1 MSTTLYHIALVI
13 HVVGITVMAGTTFI
27 DFIIFRAFWR
37 TFPVDLAKGIV
48 LESYLYRLQRLLGI
62 GLLIILISGILM
74 MVRLHEVWGAQVW
87 FRVKMGVLLLIIIN
101 GLGFRRRLGAQLKR
115 ILNRDASKEKETAS
129 GQDALRRNFNAVQLV
144 QLLLFIIIYVLS
156 VFKFN

>member
-27 DFIIFRAFWR
+27 DFITFRVFWR

-48 LESYLYRLQRLLGI
+48 LESYLYRLQRFLGI

-87 FRVKMGVLLLIIIN
+87 FRVKMGVLLLIVIN

-115 ILNRDASKEKETAS
+115 ILNCDASKEKETAS
-129 GQDALRRNFNAVQLV
+129 RQDALRRNFNAVQLV